1 MNELNIKYI
10 GRAYINGYDHLQ
22 IIKEEPFKMSKH
34 VRFNIPNT
42 RKQIAKIK
50 REGKKDKYIY
60 IENHRF
66 IIVE

>member
-1 MNELNIKYI
+1 M
-10 GRAYINGYDHLQ
+10 NGYDHLQ
-22 IIKEEPFKMSKH
+22 IIKDEPFKIKKY

-42 RKQIAKIK
+42 KKQIAKLK
-50 REGKKDKYIY
+50 RESKKDKYIY